1 MPQNF
6 HLALERISG
15 FNKIEYTSKTYES
28 RGKVEISIAHQILG
42 VL

>member
-15 FNKIEYTSKTYES
+15 FNKIEYTSKTYDI
-28 RGKVEISIAHQILG
+28 EIGEVGWSC
-42 VL
+42 